1 MDMIN
6 LTISLCDEQLLYY
19 IDSQSSQK
27 EVFLVEEDPFNSA
40 LGSLKFKS
48 TTYRDKLDSLLPLQG
63 INSQMSP
70 VKRRSPSFKSGGKQ
84 NVKPIQA
91 KVRVGRVFVWILLIK
106 PRVIFPYFAWFVQ
119 LRFALLFCTFKLL
132 IAALIFSAGYYSA
145 PIFFL
150 LRRIKKCFALPHF
163 AAFST
168 FCVKSF

>member
-19 IDSQSSQK
+19 IASQSSQK

-48 TTYRDKLDSLLPLQG
+48 TTTHIDKLDSLLPLQG

-91 KVRVGRVFVWILLIK
+91 KVRVGRVFV
-106 PRVIFPYFAWFVQ
+106 
-119 LRFALLFCTFKLL
+119 
-132 IAALIFSAGYYSA
+132 
-145 PIFFL
+145 
-150 LRRIKKCFALPHF
+150 
-163 AAFST
+163 
-168 FCVKSF
+168 